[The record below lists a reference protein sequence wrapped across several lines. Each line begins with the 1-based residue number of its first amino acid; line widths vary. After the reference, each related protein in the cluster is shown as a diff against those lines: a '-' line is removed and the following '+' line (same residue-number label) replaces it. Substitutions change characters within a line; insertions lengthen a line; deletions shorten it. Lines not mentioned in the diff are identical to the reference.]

1 MCITRIIRMSKNP
14 SMGFFDVGTGK
25 CDFPP
30 VVCLLF
36 LLALLPL
43 PLTAVAGEQHAGE
56 QDAHVQG
63 QHEEGEEGH
72 AEELPDL
79 DATARS
85 RLGIETLRLEP
96 RSLYQL
102 VRAPGE
108 VVINRY
114 RSVLVTPRITAQVT
128 GRYARLGDHVSK
140 GQRLVTL
147 SSVAMAEAQGEL
159 LTADREWRRVRKLGR
174 EVVSDKR
181 YVAAQVARQ
190 QALARVLAY
199 GMTRAQVNALLKRGD
214 VSRATGD
221 FDLFSGQEGTV
232 LEDAFLLGE
241 VVEPGRVLFRIS
253 DESVIWVEAGLS
265 PADAGRVAPGSTAR
279 ITAEGLSP
287 VEGRV
292 TLVHHQVDERT
303 RTRAVRIEV
312 ENRDEQLHP
321 GTFVEVAIDVG
332 EPRQVLAVPL
342 AAVVLLQGEPVV
354 FRLEGKEIHP
364 QAVELGESR
373 GGWREVLAGLQPGD
387 EVVVRGA
394 YILKSLLLKSQL
406 GEGHA
411 H

>member
-1 MCITRIIRMSKNP
+1 MCIDRITR
-14 SMGFFDVGTGK
+14 
-25 CDFPP
+25 
-30 VVCLLF
+30 LLC

-43 PLTAVAGEQHAGE
+43 PLTVAGGEPPAGE
-56 QDAHVQG
+56 QDAHAPG
-63 QHEEGEEGH
+63 RHEEAGEGH
-72 AEELPDL
+72 AGELPGL
-79 DATARS
+79 DAERRAQ
-85 RLGIETLRLEP
+85 LGIETLRLEP
-96 RSLYQL
+96 RSLYQE

-128 GRYARLGDHVSK
+128 GRYARLGEQVSK

-181 YVAAQVARQ
+181 FVAAQVARQ

-199 GMTRAQVNALLKRGD
+199 GMTRPQVEALLRRGD

-253 DESVIWVEAGLS
+253 DESVIWVEAGLA
-265 PADAGRVAPGSTAR
+265 PADAARVTPGATAR
-279 ITAEGLSP
+279 ITAEGVPPL
-287 VEGRV
+287 EGRV

-321 GTFVEVAIDVG
+321 GSFVEVAVDVG

-354 FRLEGKEIHP
+354 FRLEGKEVHP

-373 GGWREVLAGLQPGD
+373 GGWREVLAGLQAGD